1 MKRVAD
7 TFKNYLGANPFN
19 DIQGRNF
26 SDEKIIREFQPISK
40 FWTLFNNQHE
50 VIIGTRGSGK
60 TFLLK
65 MMRRSMLRQIDHPN
79 AKSLVSKKEFLALYM
94 PMHSLYSL

>member
-7 TFKNYLGANPFN
+7 AFKDYSGANPFN

-26 SDEKIIREFQPISK
+26 SDDRIIREFQPISK

-65 MMRRSMLRQIDHPN
+65 MMRRSSRRWRRDTGN
-79 AKSLVSKKEFLALYM
+79 
-94 PMHSLYSL
+94 